1 MLGMLVFGSMNTIV
15 LKYQDNTH
23 ALGQL
28 FTHPYLQTAIMFLG
42 EFVCMGLFVG
52 KTLYNRSREQK
63 GESIPLSPGASKA
76 VEKKM
81 RTNINPL
88 LLAIPATCD
97 FCGSSLMF
105 IALTQCAASVYQM
118 MRGIIVV
125 ITAILAVV
133 FLGRKQFRHHWTSLF
148 MIVLGVV
155 IVGWVALAYG
165 TADAKRMAEKTG
177 EPVGDEAT
185 TTALGIILLLISQLF
200 AGCQFITEEKL
211 LCNYYL
217 DPMLVVGTEGMWGLL
232 YYLFLLPIF
241 QKIQCS
247 SSLCNFG
254 YLEDSAFAFSQMGAN
269 GILILESVG
278 VIISIACFNM
288 FGIATTKN
296 ASAAQRSTIDTS
308 RTLIIWIMSVLL
320 GLEFFHYESIFG
332 FIFLVAG
339 TLIYNEILVVPF
351 FGFDQNTAVAI
362 AARKS
367 RGNSKIGEEETD
379 A

>member
-1 MLGMLVFGSMNTIV
+1 MAVSKNTLYLIMLGMLVFGSMNTIV

-42 EFVCMGLFVG
+42 EFVCMGLYVG
-52 KTLYNRSREQK
+52 KTLYNRTK
-63 GESIPLSPGASKA
+63 KANGEAIPLSPGTTKA

-118 MRGIIVV
+118 TRGIIVV
-125 ITAILAVV
+125 ITAILAVI
-133 FLGRKQFRHHWTSLF
+133 FLGRKQYRHHWTSLI

-155 IVGWVALAYG
+155 IVGWVALAYSEE
-165 TADAKRMAEKTG
+165 DAERLAEESG
-177 EPVGDEAT
+177 ESGDSAEAT
-185 TTALGIILLLISQLF
+185 TTALGIILLLCSQLF

-232 YYLFLLPIF
+232 YYLILLPIF
-241 QKIQCS
+241 
-247 SSLCNFG
+247 
-254 YLEDSAFAFSQMGAN
+254 
-269 GILILESVG
+269 
-278 VIISIACFNM
+278 
-288 FGIATTKN
+288 
-296 ASAAQRSTIDTS
+296 
-308 RTLIIWIMSVLL
+308 
-320 GLEFFHYESIFG
+320 
-332 FIFLVAG
+332 
-339 TLIYNEILVVPF
+339 
-351 FGFDQNTAVAI
+351 
-362 AARKS
+362 
-367 RGNSKIGEEETD
+367 
-379 A
+379 